1 MSKVFILFYFFL
13 GCAAMVLPTTNGMP
27 TMDFKNQ
34 FVFKS
39 NNLIESV
46 DNNEKF
52 PMQMPAPYRSK
63 ILPKRQLDFTIDA
76 SHEDGFGTDL
86 AAQTNANIWKSID
99 GSMRLDGSAKYSQ
112 HFDEFNGNGKARYGG
127 SLHFSVNY

>member
-1 MSKVFILFYFFL
+1 M
-13 GCAAMVLPTTNGMP
+13 GPLPSANGMP
-27 TMDFKNQ
+27 TMNFKNQ

-46 DNNEKF
+46 DDNAKF
-52 PMQMPAPYRSK
+52 PMTQLSPPYRMK
-63 ILPKRQLDFTIDA
+63 VLPKRQLDFNIDA

-86 AAQTNANIWKSID
+86 GAQANANIWKSID